1 MDFPVITATTAI
13 ILAFLQ
19 IFLGFLVG
27 FKRLKTKTGIGDGG
41 NEALAR
47 QIRVHGNLIENAPI
61 FLILLVLLE
70 LTGISKITVA
80 IIGTVFVLGRIAHA
94 YGLSQTTNPLAPLRG
109 LGAGSSTLAIIV
121 TAGMIFHHILSGDY
135 QNVLP

>member
-1 MDFPVITATTAI
+1 MDFPIITATTAS

-70 LTGISKITVA
+70 LTGTGKIMIA
-80 IIGTVFVLGRIAHA
+80 IIGTVFVFGRIAHA
-94 YGLSQTTNPLAPLRG
+94 YGLSQSSYVLAPLRG
-109 LGAGSSTLAIIV
+109 VGAGSSSLAIVV
-121 TAGMIFHHILSGDY
+121 TAGMILSHVFKGSF
-135 QNVLP
+135 

>member
-1 MDFPVITATTAI
+1 MFLLITIGCDRNGSNRFRHSHQFDQEILTKQKYQVIDSSMDFPIITATTASTV
-13 ILAFLQ
+13 AFLQ

-70 LTGISKITVA
+70 LEFSSLNKSS
-80 IIGTVFVLGRIAHA
+80 FFH
-94 YGLSQTTNPLAPLRG
+94 LR
-109 LGAGSSTLAIIV
+109 SNSI
-121 TAGMIFHHILSGDY
+121 
-135 QNVLP
+135 

>member
-1 MDFPVITATTAI
+1 MDFPIITATTAS

-47 QIRVHGNLIENAPI
+47 QIRVHGNLSENAPI

-70 LTGISKITVA
+70 LTGTSKIIVV

-109 LGAGSSTLAIIV
+109 VGAGSSSLAIVV
-121 TAGMIFHHILSGDY
+121 TAGMILSH
-135 QNVLP
+135 VLKGTF

>member
-1 MDFPVITATTAI
+1 MDFPIITATTAS

-27 FKRLKTKTGIGDGG
+27 FKRLKTKTSIGDGG

-70 LTGISKITVA
+70 LTGISKITVTF
-80 IIGTVFVLGRIAHA
+80 IGTVFVLGRIAHA
-94 YGLSQTTNPLAPLRG
+94 YALNQTTNPLAPLRA
-109 LGAGSSTLAIIV
+109 LGAGSSSLAIIV
-121 TAGMIFHHILSGDY
+121 TAGMILSHLLQGTF
-135 QNVLP
+135 

>member
-1 MDFPVITATTAI
+1 MDFPIITATTAS

-27 FKRLKTKTGIGDGG
+27 LKRLKTKTGIGDGG

-70 LTGISKITVA
+70 LTGTGKIKV
-80 IIGTVFVLGRIAHA
+80 IILGTVFVLGRITHA
-94 YGLSQTTNPLAPLRG
+94 YGLSKSAYVLAPLRG
-109 LGAGSSTLAIIV
+109 VGAGCSSLAIVV
-121 TAGMIFHHILSGDY
+121 TAGMILSH
-135 QNVLP
+135 VL